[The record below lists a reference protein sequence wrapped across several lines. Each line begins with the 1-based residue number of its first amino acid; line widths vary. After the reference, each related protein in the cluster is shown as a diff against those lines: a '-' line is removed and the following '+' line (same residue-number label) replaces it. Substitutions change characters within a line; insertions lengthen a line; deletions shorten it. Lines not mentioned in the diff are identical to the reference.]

1 MIGVTEIDGK
11 EIRLKAS
18 AGVLVLYKS
27 QFGSDYIE
35 DSREIYSADSFNLT
49 EYLMTGYRLLWC
61 MAKIVDPAIPPP
73 DEWIESF
80 KVFELEKPL
89 KKAQEL
95 FSDSLKQVDD
105 IEQVESTSEP
115 LTVEKLI
122 AYSALCGMT
131 LADLDRLPLPMVLST
146 IYEYIRLK
154 YGSGDEEKTA
164 SQADYDNF

>member
-1 MIGVTEIDGK
+1 MTGVTEIDGK
-11 EIRLKAS
+11 TVKLKAS

-35 DSREIYSADSFNLT
+35 DSRKLYGTENFSLT
-49 EYLMTGYRLLWC
+49 DYLMTGYRLLWC
-61 MAKIVDPAIPPP
+61 MAKVADPTVLPP
-73 DEWIESF
+73 DEWVESF
-80 KVFELEKPL
+80 NVFELEEPL

-95 FSDSLKQVDD
+95 FSDSLKLMDD
-105 IEQVESTSEP
+105 IEQTDGTSEP

-131 LADLDRLPLPMVLST
+131 LADLDRLPLPMVLGAV
-146 IYEYIRLK
+146 YEYIRLR
-154 YGSGDEEKTA
+154 YGSGDEAKTA